1 MNVTKGLVE
10 GVKQCYYL
18 CMEKNDWFDRVCE
31 YTERL
36 VRIRSISPG
45 PGEVEVAHEVLR
57 LLHVDGMS
65 DSYTLSGLDPLE
77 GDFYGRQNAYAFLRG
92 QSPDTLVLL
101 GHIDTVDTQDYGS
114 LEPWSLD
121 PLELAGRLDTL
132 PGGKAEGESV
142 GDLSDWM
149 FGRGVG
155 DMKSGVAINIALMR
169 RLAEDA
175 RQGRLPISIV
185 MLATP
190 DEENESAGILQAV
203 PFLLHLRE
211 RYGLKYIGALNTDYV
226 TALYPGDPH
235 RYIYS
240 GSIGKLLPNFLCIG
254 RESHVG
260 LPFIGLDANL
270 IAAELIRDLSMND
283 ALCDVVP
290 GQIAAPPVTLHAS
303 DLKTHYDV
311 QIPFAT
317 YFYLNVLTLT
327 TTPAELLQR
336 LQQRAETVL
345 TQLLH
350 HVDETEQR
358 WREASGEQ
366 GWRER
371 FQARSGVV
379 LSYAELYREMVQQF
393 GEERVAAE
401 VSVEWERWPATLDKR
416 ERSLHIV
423 HRLWTLSG
431 RQGPAV
437 IIYYAPPY
445 YPSVAPTPG
454 VLQDAVTAVV
464 KTHPE
469 VQLEQRPYFPYLSDM
484 SYLRLDPGV
493 DLTVLISNMPVW
505 STSTIDAQPG
515 SYSLPLEAIRQLALP
530 VINWGP
536 FGRGAHRRDEG
547 VLMSY
552 TFGVLPQ
559 LLYEMIERL
568 GA

>member
-1 MNVTKGLVE
+1 
-10 GVKQCYYL
+10 
-18 CMEKNDWFDRVCE
+18 MEKSSWFDTVRR

-45 PGEVEVAHEVLR
+45 PGEIEVAHEVLR
-57 LLHVDGMS
+57 LLHADGMS
-65 DSYTLSGLDPLE
+65 DSYTLSGLDALE
-77 GDFYGRQNAYAFLRG
+77 GDPYGRQNAYAFLRG

-101 GHIDTVDTQDYGS
+101 GHIDTVDTQDYGL

-121 PLELAGRLDTL
+121 PSELARRLDTL
-132 PGGKAEGESV
+132 LGKEARGDSV

-175 RQGRLPISIV
+175 RQERLAISVV

-190 DEENESAGILQAV
+190 DEENESAGVLQAV

-211 RYGLKYIGALNTDYV
+211 RYGLKYVGALNTDYV

-311 QIPFAT
+311 QLPFAA

-336 LQQRAETVL
+336 LHERAETVL

-366 GWRER
+366 GWQER
-371 FQARSGVV
+371 FQARAGVV
-379 LSYAELYREMVQQF
+379 LSYAELYGEVVQQF
-393 GEERVAAE
+393 GEEYVVAEVAA
-401 VSVEWERWPATLDKR
+401 EWERWPATLDKR
-416 ERSLHIV
+416 ERSLYIV
-423 HRLWTLSG
+423 RRLWTLSG

-464 KTHPE
+464 KAHPE
-469 VQLEQRPYFPYLSDM
+469 LQLEQRPYFPYLSDM

-493 DLTVLISNMPVW
+493 DLTVLTSNMPVW

-536 FGRGAHRRDEG
+536 FGCGAHRRDEG

-552 TFGVLPQ
+552 AFGLLPQ

>member
-1 MNVTKGLVE
+1 
-10 GVKQCYYL
+10 
-18 CMEKNDWFDRVCE
+18 MEKSNWFDTVRE

-36 VRIRSISPG
+36 VRIRGISPG
-45 PGEVEVAHEVLR
+45 PGEIRVAHEVLH
-57 LLHVDGMS
+57 LLHADGMS

-77 GDFYGRQNAYAFLRG
+77 GDSYGRQNAYAFLRG
-92 QSPDTLVLL
+92 RSPDTLVLL

-114 LEPWSLD
+114 LEPWSLN
-121 PLELAGRLDTL
+121 PSELAGRLDAL
-132 PGGKAEGESV
+132 LGKEARGESA

-175 RQGRLPISIV
+175 CQGRLPISVV

-190 DEENESAGILQAV
+190 DEENESVGVLQAV

-211 RYGLKYIGALNTDYV
+211 RYGLKYLGALNTDYV

-270 IAAELIRDLSMND
+270 IVAELIRDLSMND

-311 QIPFAT
+311 QLPFAA

-327 TTPAELLQR
+327 TTPAELLRR

-358 WREASGEQ
+358 WREASGEH
-366 GWRER
+366 GWQER
-371 FQARSGVV
+371 FQPRAGVV
-379 LSYAELYREMVQQF
+379 LSYAELYGEMVQQF
-393 GEERVAAE
+393 GEEYVVAEVAA
-401 VSVEWERWPATLDKR
+401 EWERWPATLDKR
-416 ERSLHIV
+416 ERSLYIV
-423 HRLWTLSG
+423 RRLWTLSG
-431 RQGPAV
+431 RQGPAI

-445 YPSVAPTPG
+445 YPSVASTAG
-454 VLQDAVTAVV
+454 ILQDAVTAVV
-464 KTHPE
+464 KAHPE

-493 DLTVLISNMPVW
+493 DLTALTANMPVW
-505 STSTIDAQPG
+505 STSATDAQPG

-530 VINWGP
+530 VINWGS

-552 TFGVLPQ
+552 TFGLLPQ

>member
-1 MNVTKGLVE
+1 
-10 GVKQCYYL
+10 
-18 CMEKNDWFDRVCE
+18 MEKSSWFDTVRR

-45 PGEVEVAHEVLR
+45 PGEIEVAHEVLR
-57 LLHVDGMS
+57 LLHADGMS
-65 DSYTLSGLDPLE
+65 DSYTLSGLDALE
-77 GDFYGRQNAYAFLRG
+77 GDPYGRQNAYAFLRG

-101 GHIDTVDTQDYGS
+101 GHIDTVDTQDYGL

-121 PLELAGRLDTL
+121 PSELARRLDTL
-132 PGGKAEGESV
+132 LGKEARGDSV

-175 RQGRLPISIV
+175 RQERLAISVV

-190 DEENESAGILQAV
+190 DEENESAGVLQAV

-211 RYGLKYIGALNTDYV
+211 RYGLKYVGALNTDYV

-311 QIPFAT
+311 QLPFAA

-336 LQQRAETVL
+336 LHERAETVL

-366 GWRER
+366 GWQER
-371 FQARSGVV
+371 FQARAGVV
-379 LSYAELYREMVQQF
+379 LSYAELYGEVVQQF
-393 GEERVAAE
+393 GEEYVVAEVAA
-401 VSVEWERWPATLDKR
+401 EWERWLATLDKR
-416 ERSLHIV
+416 ERSLYIV
-423 HRLWTLSG
+423 RRLWTLSG

-464 KTHPE
+464 KAHPE
-469 VQLEQRPYFPYLSDM
+469 LQLEQRPYFPYLSDM

-493 DLTVLISNMPVW
+493 DLTVLTSNMPVW

-536 FGRGAHRRDEG
+536 FGCGAHRRDEG

-552 TFGVLPQ
+552 AFGLLPQ